1 MKKLL
6 FVDDSPA
13 VRTLVKLFL
22 SSEAYQVTEAEGM
35 DRALKL
41 ARIQVPDVVLA
52 DYQMP
57 GGSGLDLFTALR
69 KEGMKEVALVLLT
82 AVVDPEL
89 SSKAAAAGADE
100 FVIKPVNPVD
110 LRQAIV
116 RALKK
121 AELRKR

>member
-35 DRALKL
+35 ERALKL

-110 LRQAIV
+110 LRQALA

-121 AELRKR
+121 AELRSR